1 MSSDF
6 STEKAC
12 IPVAKITKHEN
23 GQVSVS
29 RRIKDFDE
37 FLLDEA
43 SKNQDPTEYLQLRGC
58 HY

>member
-1 MSSDF
+1 MA
-6 STEKAC
+6 E
-12 IPVAKITKHEN
+12 ITKHEN